1 MSYRVITGNRKNFR
15 TGRSS
20 FNFRGTVLVLLTID
34 DHIHPYFRVSVFY
47 LLATL
52 LSGEICSVNKPFGF
66 HSHVAVCESALC
78 LVCRL
83 IDLPCWSSGSMV

>member
-20 FNFRGTVLVLLTID
+20 FHFRGTVLVLLTID

-52 LSGEICSVNKPFGF
+52 LSGEICCVNKPFVVSF
-66 HSHVAVCESALC
+66 TRCC
-78 LVCRL
+78 LRKCFM
-83 IDLPCWSSGSMV
+83 PCL